1 MLVEEFQLVQQCDF
15 EQTNNY
21 AKERNINVGEKVMG
35 VFLHISQSF
44 DTGPPEILFE
54 TISLI
59 NIRKKTLN

>member
-1 MLVEEFQLVQQCDF
+1 
-15 EQTNNY
+15 
-21 AKERNINVGEKVMG
+21 MG

-59 NIRKKTLN
+59 NIRKKNLTDLKLNLIQ